1 MTARS
6 AQSLAMSPAHKMAV
20 AFARILRGAGIE
32 VPLDSVIIFVGA
44 LSKVG
49 LESRDDVYWAAYA
62 TLIRRHEDTTIFD
75 RAFSVFWD
83 QLIAVDTSAYEQETE
98 SVTLLIDS
106 EDTNNDE
113 SNTELIDDDENTIA
127 LRFSSV
133 ESLREKDFAAYS
145 DAELREAEQFMSSL
159 KLAGPPKRS
168 LRLQKTNHKG
178 SRHDI
183 RRTMRAVLRNDGEPI
198 ERYWREPSTKL
209 RRLVVLLDIS
219 GSMEPYA
226 RALLRF
232 MHAAVVGRQRVEAFT
247 LGTRL
252 TRITRELANR
262 DPDRALARTSAQV
275 SDWSGGT
282 RLGECLQNF
291 NNNWGVGSLARG
303 SIFVILSDGWDRGEP
318 QVLAEQMLR
327 LQRVAYRVIWV
338 NPLKV
343 SPGYAPLARGMAA
356 AMPFIDDFVEGHSLE
371 ALRELTEIISRESNE
386 SFKMRKVVSHA

>member
-1 MTARS
+1 MNTS
-6 AQSLAMSPAHKMAV
+6 SPAHKMAV
-20 AFARILRGAGIE
+20 TFARILRGAGID
-32 VPLDSVIIFVGA
+32 VPLDSVIVFVSA

-49 LESRDDVYWAAYA
+49 LENRDDVYWAAYA
-62 TLIRRHEDTTIFD
+62 TLIRRHEDSQIFD
-75 RAFSVFWD
+75 RAFAIFWD
-83 QLIAVDTSAYEQETE
+83 QLIAVDTASYEQQTE

-106 EDTNNDE
+106 EDTNNDDPNATQVDE
-113 SNTELIDDDENTIA
+113 EENTLT
-127 LRFSSV
+127 LRFSSI
-133 ESLREKDFAAYS
+133 ETLREKDFAAYS
-145 DAELREAEQFMSSL
+145 ETEMREAEQFMTSL

-168 LRLQKTNHKG
+168 LRLQKTNRKG
-178 SRHDI
+178 SRQDI
-183 RRTMRAVLRNDGEPI
+183 RRTMRAVLQNDGEPI
-198 ERYWREPSTKL
+198 ERYWRESSTKL

-291 NNNWGVGSLARG
+291 NDNWGVGSLARG

-356 AMPFIDDFVEGHSLE
+356 AMPYIDDFVEGHSLE
-371 ALRELTEIISRESNE
+371 ALRELTAVIARDSRESTE
-386 SFKMRKVVSHA
+386 IRKVVSHA

>member
-1 MTARS
+1 MTT
-6 AQSLAMSPAHKMAV
+6 QSLTLSPAHKMAV
-20 AFARILRGAGIE
+20 AFARILRGAGID
-32 VPLDSVIIFVGA
+32 VPLDSVIVFVGA
-44 LSKVG
+44 LSKIG
-49 LESRDDVYWAAYA
+49 LENRDDVYWAAFA

-75 RAFSVFWD
+75 RAFAVFWD
-83 QLIAVDTSAYEQETE
+83 QLIAVDMASYEQQTE

-106 EDTNNDE
+106 EQEDNDD
-113 SNTELIDDDENTIA
+113 SNADALEEDENTIA
-127 LRFSSV
+127 LRFSSI
-133 ESLREKDFAAYS
+133 ETLRQKDFAVYT
-145 DAELREAEQFMSSL
+145 DTELREAEQFMSSL

-168 LRLQKTNHKG
+168 LRLQKTNRKG

-183 RRTMRAVLRNDGEPI
+183 RRTMRAVLQNDGEPI

-262 DPDRALARTSAQV
+262 NPDRALARTSAQV

-291 NNNWGVGSLARG
+291 NDNWGVGSLARG

-371 ALRELTEIISRESNE
+371 ALRELTAVIARESQE
-386 SFKMRKVVSHA
+386 SSKTRKVVSHA

>member
-1 MTARS
+1 MTT
-6 AQSLAMSPAHKMAV
+6 QSLALSPAHKMAV
-20 AFARILRGAGIE
+20 AFARILRGAGVD
-32 VPLDSVIIFVGA
+32 VPLDSVIVFVSA
-44 LSKVG
+44 LNQTG
-49 LESRDDVYWAAYA
+49 LENRDDVYWAAYS
-62 TLIRRHEDTTIFD
+62 TLIRRHEDTQIFD
-75 RAFSVFWD
+75 RAFAVFWD
-83 QLIAVDTSAYEQETE
+83 QLIAVDTTSYEQQTE

-106 EDTNNDE
+106 EEENSDD
-113 SNTELIDDDENTIA
+113 SSTETLNEDENTIA
-127 LRFSSV
+127 LRFSNI
-133 ESLREKDFAAYS
+133 ETLREKDFAAYT
-145 DAELREAEQFMSSL
+145 DTELREAEQFMSSL

-168 LRLQKTNHKG
+168 LRLQKTNRKG
-178 SRHDI
+178 TRHDI
-183 RRTMRAVLRNDGEPI
+183 RRTMRSVLQNDGEPI

-252 TRITRELANR
+252 TRITRELTSR
-262 DPDRALARTSAQV
+262 DPDRALAQTSAQV
-275 SDWSGGT
+275 ADWSGGT

-291 NNNWGVGSLARG
+291 NDNWGVGSLARG

-318 QVLAEQMLR
+318 KVLAEQMLR

-356 AMPFIDDFVEGHSLE
+356 AMPYIDEFVEGHSLE
-371 ALRELTEIISRESNE
+371 ALRELTEVISKESNE
-386 SFKMRKVVSHA
+386 RRKTVTHA

>member
-1 MTARS
+1 MTT
-6 AQSLAMSPAHKMAV
+6 QSLTLSPAHKMAV
-20 AFARILRGAGIE
+20 AFARILRGAGID
-32 VPLDSVIIFVGA
+32 VPLDSVIVFVGA
-44 LSKVG
+44 LSKIG
-49 LESRDDVYWAAYA
+49 LENRDDVYWAAYA

-75 RAFSVFWD
+75 RAFAVFWD
-83 QLIAVDTSAYEQETE
+83 QLIAVDMASYEQQTE

-106 EDTNNDE
+106 EQEDNDD
-113 SNTELIDDDENTIA
+113 SNADALEEDENTIA
-127 LRFSSV
+127 LRFSNV
-133 ESLREKDFAAYS
+133 ETLREKDFAAYT
-145 DAELREAEQFMSSL
+145 DTELREAEQFMSSL
-159 KLAGPPKRS
+159 KLAGPKKRS
-168 LRLQKTNHKG
+168 LRLQKTNRKG

-183 RRTMRAVLRNDGEPI
+183 RRTMRAVLQNDGEPI

-291 NNNWGVGSLARG
+291 NDNWGVGSLARG
-303 SIFVILSDGWDRGEP
+303 SIFVILSHGWDRGEP

-371 ALRELTEIISRESNE
+371 ALRELTAVIARESQE
-386 SFKMRKVVSHA
+386 SSKTRKVVSHA

>member
-1 MTARS
+1 
-6 AQSLAMSPAHKMAV
+6 MAV
-20 AFARILRGAGIE
+20 AFARILRGAGID
-32 VPLDSVIIFVGA
+32 VPLDSVIVFVSA

-49 LESRDDVYWAAYA
+49 LENRDDVYWAAYA
-62 TLIRRHEDTTIFD
+62 TLIRRHEDSPIFD
-75 RAFSVFWD
+75 RAVAIFWD
-83 QLIAVDTSAYEQETE
+83 QLIAVDTATYEQQTE

-106 EDTNNDE
+106 EDTNNDD
-113 SNTELIDDDENTIA
+113 SNAAPVDEEENTLT
-127 LRFSSV
+127 LRFSSI
-133 ESLREKDFAAYS
+133 ETLREKDFAAYS
-145 DAELREAEQFMSSL
+145 ETELREAEQFMSSL

-168 LRLQKTNHKG
+168 LRLQKANRKG

-183 RRTMRAVLRNDGEPI
+183 RRTMRAVLQNDGEPI

-291 NNNWGVGSLARG
+291 NDNWGVGSLARG

-356 AMPFIDDFVEGHSLE
+356 AMPYIDDFVEGHSLD
-371 ALRELTEIISRESNE
+371 ALRELTAVIARDSRESTE
-386 SFKMRKVVSHA
+386 MRKAVSNA

>member
-1 MTARS
+1 MTT
-6 AQSLAMSPAHKMAV
+6 QSLTLSPAHKMAV
-20 AFARILRGAGIE
+20 AFARILRGAGID
-32 VPLDSVIIFVGA
+32 VPLDSVIVFVGA
-44 LSKVG
+44 LSKIG
-49 LESRDDVYWAAYA
+49 LENRDDVYWAAYA

-75 RAFSVFWD
+75 RAFAVFWD
-83 QLIAVDTSAYEQETE
+83 QLIAVDMASYEQQTE

-106 EDTNNDE
+106 EQEDNDD
-113 SNTELIDDDENTIA
+113 SNADALEEDENTLA

-133 ESLREKDFAAYS
+133 ETLREKDFAVYT
-145 DAELREAEQFMSSL
+145 DTELREAEQFMSSL

-168 LRLQKTNHKG
+168 LRLQKTNRKG

-183 RRTMRAVLRNDGEPI
+183 RRTMRAVLQNDGEPI

-291 NNNWGVGSLARG
+291 NDNWGVGSLARG

-371 ALRELTEIISRESNE
+371 ALRELTAVIARESQE
-386 SFKMRKVVSHA
+386 SSKTRKVVSHA

>member
-1 MTARS
+1 MTT
-6 AQSLAMSPAHKMAV
+6 QSLALSPAHKMAV
-20 AFARILRGAGIE
+20 AFARILRGAGVD
-32 VPLDSVIIFVGA
+32 VPLDSVIVFVSA
-44 LSKVG
+44 LNQIG
-49 LESRDDVYWAAYA
+49 LENRDDVYWAAYS
-62 TLIRRHEDTTIFD
+62 TLIRRHEDTQIFD
-75 RAFSVFWD
+75 RAFAVFWD
-83 QLIAVDTSAYEQETE
+83 QLIAVDTTSYEQQTE

-106 EDTNNDE
+106 EEENSDD
-113 SNTELIDDDENTIA
+113 SSTETLNEDENTIA
-127 LRFSSV
+127 LRFSNI
-133 ESLREKDFAAYS
+133 ETLREKDFAAYT
-145 DAELREAEQFMSSL
+145 DTELREAEQFMSSL

-168 LRLQKTNHKG
+168 LRLQKTNRKG
-178 SRHDI
+178 TRHDI
-183 RRTMRAVLRNDGEPI
+183 RRTLRAVLQNDGEPI

-252 TRITRELANR
+252 TRITRELTSR
-262 DPDRALARTSAQV
+262 DPDRALAQTSAQV
-275 SDWSGGT
+275 ADWSGGT

-291 NNNWGVGSLARG
+291 NDNWGVGSLARG

-318 QVLAEQMLR
+318 KVLAEQMLR

-356 AMPFIDDFVEGHSLE
+356 AMPYIDEFVEGHSLE
-371 ALRELTEIISRESNE
+371 ALRELTEVISKESNE
-386 SFKMRKVVSHA
+386 RRKTVTHA

>member
-1 MTARS
+1 MTT
-6 AQSLAMSPAHKMAV
+6 QSLTLSPAHKMAV
-20 AFARILRGAGIE
+20 AFARILRGAGID
-32 VPLDSVIIFVGA
+32 VPLDSVIVFVGA
-44 LSKVG
+44 LSKIG
-49 LESRDDVYWAAYA
+49 LENRDDVYWAAYA

-75 RAFSVFWD
+75 RAFAVFWD
-83 QLIAVDTSAYEQETE
+83 QLIAVDMASYEQQTE

-106 EDTNNDE
+106 EQEDNDD
-113 SNTELIDDDENTIA
+113 SNADALEEDENTLA

-133 ESLREKDFAAYS
+133 ETLREKDFAVYT
-145 DAELREAEQFMSSL
+145 DTELREAEQFMSSL

-168 LRLQKTNHKG
+168 LRLQKTNRKG

-183 RRTMRAVLRNDGEPI
+183 RRTMRAVLQNDGEPI

-262 DPDRALARTSAQV
+262 NPDRALARTSAQV

-291 NNNWGVGSLARG
+291 NDNWGVGSLARG

-371 ALRELTEIISRESNE
+371 ALRELTAVIARESQE
-386 SFKMRKVVSHA
+386 SSKTRKVVSHA

>member
-1 MTARS
+1 MTT
-6 AQSLAMSPAHKMAV
+6 QSLTLSPAHKMAV
-20 AFARILRGAGIE
+20 AFARILRGAGID
-32 VPLDSVIIFVGA
+32 VPLDSVIVFVGA
-44 LSKVG
+44 LSKIG
-49 LESRDDVYWAAYA
+49 LENRDDVYWAAYA

-75 RAFSVFWD
+75 RAFALFWD
-83 QLIAVDTSAYEQETE
+83 QLIAVDMASYEQQTE

-106 EDTNNDE
+106 EQEDNDD
-113 SNTELIDDDENTIA
+113 SNADALEEDENTLA

-133 ESLREKDFAAYS
+133 ETLREKDFAVYT
-145 DAELREAEQFMSSL
+145 DTELREAEQFMSSL

-168 LRLQKTNHKG
+168 LRLQKTNRKG

-183 RRTMRAVLRNDGEPI
+183 RRTMRAVLQNDGEPI

-291 NNNWGVGSLARG
+291 NDNWGVGSLARG

-371 ALRELTEIISRESNE
+371 ALRELTAVIARESQE
-386 SFKMRKVVSHA
+386 SSKTRKVVSHA

>member
-1 MTARS
+1 MNAS
-6 AQSLAMSPAHKMAV
+6 SPAHKMAV
-20 AFARILRGAGIE
+20 AFARVLRGAGID
-32 VPLDSVIIFVGA
+32 VPLDSVIVFVSA

-49 LESRDDVYWAAYA
+49 LENRDDVYWAAYA
-62 TLIRRHEDTTIFD
+62 TLIRRHEDSQIFD
-75 RAFSVFWD
+75 RAFAIFWD
-83 QLIAVDTSAYEQETE
+83 QLIAIDAATYEQQTE

-106 EDTNNDE
+106 EDASNDD
-113 SNTELIDDDENTIA
+113 SNAAPVNEDENTIT
-127 LRFSSV
+127 LRFSSI
-133 ESLREKDFAAYS
+133 ETLREKDFAAYNET
-145 DAELREAEQFMSSL
+145 ELREAEQFMSSL

-168 LRLQKTNHKG
+168 LRLQKTNRKG

-183 RRTMRAVLRNDGEPI
+183 RRTMRAVLQNDGEPI

-291 NNNWGVGSLARG
+291 NDNWGVGSLARG

-356 AMPFIDDFVEGHSLE
+356 AMPYIDDFVEGHSLE
-371 ALRELTEIISRESNE
+371 ALRELTAVIARESHE
-386 SFKMRKVVSHA
+386 SSKTRKVVSHA

>member
-1 MTARS
+1 MTT
-6 AQSLAMSPAHKMAV
+6 QSLTLSPAHKMAV
-20 AFARILRGAGIE
+20 AFARILRGAGID
-32 VPLDSVIIFVGA
+32 VPLDSVIVFVGA
-44 LSKVG
+44 LSKIG
-49 LESRDDVYWAAYA
+49 LENRDDVYWAAYA

-75 RAFSVFWD
+75 RAFAVFWD
-83 QLIAVDTSAYEQETE
+83 QLIAVDMASYEQQTE

-106 EDTNNDE
+106 EQEDNDD
-113 SNTELIDDDENTIA
+113 SNADALEEDENTLA

-133 ESLREKDFAAYS
+133 ETLREKDFAVYT
-145 DAELREAEQFMSSL
+145 DTELREAEQFMSSL

-168 LRLQKTNHKG
+168 LRLQKTNRKG

-183 RRTMRAVLRNDGEPI
+183 RRTMRAVLQNDGEPI

-291 NNNWGVGSLARG
+291 NDNWGVGSLARG

-356 AMPFIDDFVEGHSLE
+356 AMPYIDDFVEGHSLE
-371 ALRELTEIISRESNE
+371 ALRELTAVIARESQE
-386 SFKMRKVVSHA
+386 SSKTRKVVSHA

>member
-1 MTARS
+1 MTT
-6 AQSLAMSPAHKMAV
+6 QSLALSPAHKMAV
-20 AFARILRGAGIE
+20 AFARILRGAGVD
-32 VPLDSVIIFVGA
+32 VPLDSVIVFVSA
-44 LSKVG
+44 LNQIG
-49 LESRDDVYWAAYA
+49 LENRDDVYWAAYS
-62 TLIRRHEDTTIFD
+62 TLIRRHEDTQIFD
-75 RAFSVFWD
+75 RAFAVFWD
-83 QLIAVDTSAYEQETE
+83 QLIAVDTTSYEQQTE

-106 EDTNNDE
+106 EEENSDD
-113 SNTELIDDDENTIA
+113 SSTETLNEDENTIA
-127 LRFSSV
+127 LRFSNI
-133 ESLREKDFAAYS
+133 ETLREKDFAAYT
-145 DAELREAEQFMSSL
+145 DTELREAEQFMSSL

-168 LRLQKTNHKG
+168 LRLQKTNRKG
-178 SRHDI
+178 TRHDI
-183 RRTMRAVLRNDGEPI
+183 RRTMRAVLQNDGEPI

-252 TRITRELANR
+252 TRITRELTSR
-262 DPDRALARTSAQV
+262 DPDRALAQTSAQV
-275 SDWSGGT
+275 ADWSGGT

-291 NNNWGVGSLARG
+291 NDNWGVGSLARG

-318 QVLAEQMLR
+318 KVLAEQMLR

-356 AMPFIDDFVEGHSLE
+356 AMPYIDEFVEGHSLE
-371 ALRELTEIISRESNE
+371 ALRELTEVISKESNE
-386 SFKMRKVVSHA
+386 RRKTVTHA

>member
-1 MTARS
+1 MTT
-6 AQSLAMSPAHKMAV
+6 QSLTLSPAHKMAV
-20 AFARILRGAGIE
+20 AFARILRGAGID
-32 VPLDSVIIFVGA
+32 VPLDSVIVFVGA
-44 LSKVG
+44 LSKIG
-49 LESRDDVYWAAYA
+49 LENRDDVYWAAFA

-75 RAFSVFWD
+75 RAFAVFWD
-83 QLIAVDTSAYEQETE
+83 QLIAVDMASYEQQTE

-106 EDTNNDE
+106 EQEDNDD
-113 SNTELIDDDENTIA
+113 SNADALEEDENTLA
-127 LRFSSV
+127 LRFSSI
-133 ESLREKDFAAYS
+133 ETLREKDFAVYT
-145 DAELREAEQFMSSL
+145 DTELREAEQFMSSL

-168 LRLQKTNHKG
+168 LRLQKTNRKG

-183 RRTMRAVLRNDGEPI
+183 RRTMRAVLQNDGEPI

-262 DPDRALARTSAQV
+262 NPDRALARTSAQV

-291 NNNWGVGSLARG
+291 NDNWGVGSLARG

-371 ALRELTEIISRESNE
+371 ALRELTAVIARESQE
-386 SFKMRKVVSHA
+386 SSKTRKVVSHA